1 MPKSKILIVEDDRDI
16 VEMVEY
22 NLKDQGYE
30 VISAFDGQEG
40 IKLAQKQHPDL
51 IVLDIMLPII
61 DGFEVCKM
69 LKLTI

>member
-61 DGFEVCKM
+61 DGFEVCRM